1 MINGLRYLTDDLIAI
16 QRMGHEEYQLRLDAV
31 TLQRVDEIANQAR
44 QALFN
49 RRAKATDKQGMYI
62 NNEIKDFVDIKT
74 AEVSVFEDTDS
85 KQEVFSELREIAK
98 RMEELKQGEAHGKS
112 II

>member
-1 MINGLRYLTDDLIAI
+1 MS
-16 QRMGHEEYQLRLDAV
+16 HEEYQLRLDAV

-62 NNEIKDFVDIKT
+62 NNEIKDFIDINT
-74 AEVSVFEDTDS
+74 AEASVFEDTDS
-85 KQEVFSELREIAK
+85 KREVFSELREVAK
-98 RMEELKQGEAHGKS
+98 RMEELRQGETHGKS
-112 II
+112 VI

>member
-1 MINGLRYLTDDLIAI
+1 
-16 QRMGHEEYQLRLDAV
+16 MGHEEYQLRLDAV

-62 NNEIKDFVDIKT
+62 NNEIKDFIDINT
-74 AEVSVFEDTDS
+74 AEISVFEDTNS
-85 KQEVFSELREIAK
+85 KREVFSELREIAK
-98 RMEELKQGEAHGKS
+98 RVGEMKQGEAHGKS